1 MDPRCNCSNCRRAR
15 RAQASPVDTGFS
27 GWVVLRGLVEELLCT
42 DDPSDALKCL
52 DRMCGHYAFDEAGE
66 ALVRYPGAV
75 EALLEHVQ
83 GDYLYEEDDIT
94 VRDLAVA
101 ILAACV
107 RADPEECGPAAQGDL
122 ALPLVDVLV
131 QHITANHAR
140 DPPVHHENATL
151 ALLAVAECPHWAK
164 AADDDDD
171 DEYTWGEDG
180 MPQRRRKRPDT
191 DDDDNFAL
199 YVAAPLA
206 AVLKCGDGD
215 AQQDALQT
223 LTSIRLEARGGPQSY
238 PGRSAGRRDCS
249 KRVAC
254 LVDANIIEP
263 LALILK
269 AGHGDASGA
278 PDDELEQ
285 DDTVLFAL
293 AAQCCTRLL
302 SDSKPAFRPFV
313 EAGIAAPLAGAV
325 VAFANVEDD
334 DLDVFV
340 HACDAAG
347 QLCGLT
353 MLQTAQTDDAGNF
366 PQKRTDDD
374 GVLEAFLDAGAVE
387 ACVVALARPEEER
400 RNAAVALLSDFCYF
414 GDGAA
419 RVARAAG
426 GVDRFVVMLAEDP
439 DNDPTDYTEPNM
451 LFSAAARVVAGLAT
465 DSNERAEALVAAG
478 AVHPLKRAVVDTVR
492 YMYSDVIHT
501 ASNRRRE
508 SFLRA
513 AIAANALG
521 NIAEHAPAPRRRG
534 GKQRTPN
541 RALRVASNEEEEPY
555 DADND
560 NKGFVEALV
569 FILRLRYPRYA
580 QSPFR
585 EALAELK
592 TAVAWCLASLCAH
605 AEARQIV
612 YDHHAVKP
620 LVSLL
625 IDEEGDAAH
634 VHDFAYPGKRHSFRE
649 YAAMALH
656 RLAGLSAAAR
666 KEVATPGVVSIL
678 REFVAAADPGTAA
691 VGRSAL
697 SGLGLSAPTRTIP
710 RRKCRRLG

>member
-1 MDPRCNCSNCRRAR
+1 
-15 RAQASPVDTGFS
+15 
-27 GWVVLRGLVEELLCT
+27 
-42 DDPSDALKCL
+42 
-52 DRMCGHYAFDEAGE
+52 
-66 ALVRYPGAV
+66 
-75 EALLEHVQ
+75 
-83 GDYLYEEDDIT
+83 
-94 VRDLAVA
+94 
-101 ILAACV
+101 
-107 RADPEECGPAAQGDL
+107 
-122 ALPLVDVLV
+122 
-131 QHITANHAR
+131 
-140 DPPVHHENATL
+140 
-151 ALLAVAECPHWAK
+151 
-164 AADDDDD
+164 
-171 DEYTWGEDG
+171 
-180 MPQRRRKRPDT
+180 
-191 DDDDNFAL
+191 
-199 YVAAPLA
+199 
-206 AVLKCGDGD
+206 
-215 AQQDALQT
+215 
-223 LTSIRLEARGGPQSY
+223 
-238 PGRSAGRRDCS
+238 
-249 KRVAC
+249 
-254 LVDANIIEP
+254 
-263 LALILK
+263 
-269 AGHGDASGA
+269 
-278 PDDELEQ
+278 
-285 DDTVLFAL
+285 
-293 AAQCCTRLL
+293 
-302 SDSKPAFRPFV
+302 
-313 EAGIAAPLAGAV
+313 
-325 VAFANVEDD
+325 
-334 DLDVFV
+334 
-340 HACDAAG
+340 
-347 QLCGLT
+347 
-353 MLQTAQTDDAGNF
+353 
-366 PQKRTDDD
+366 
-374 GVLEAFLDAGAVE
+374 
-387 ACVVALARPEEER
+387 
-400 RNAAVALLSDFCYF
+400 
-414 GDGAA
+414 
-419 RVARAAG
+419 
-426 GVDRFVVMLAEDP
+426 
-439 DNDPTDYTEPNM
+439 M

-560 NKGFVEALV
+560 NKGCV
-569 FILRLRYPRYA
+569 YA

-678 REFVAAADPGTAA
+678 REFAAAADPGTAA